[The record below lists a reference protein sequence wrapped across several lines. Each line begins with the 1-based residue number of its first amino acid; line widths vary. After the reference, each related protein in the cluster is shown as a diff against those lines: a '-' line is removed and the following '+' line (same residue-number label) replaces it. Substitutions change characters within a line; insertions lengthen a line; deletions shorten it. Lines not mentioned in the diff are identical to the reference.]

1 MKKQRS
7 ILSVIST
14 SVKLSAG
21 SPALDEDIASVQ
33 QGYNGSVA
41 RLLLQ
46 HFHPVD
52 AGFEEVPELMPLP
65 WALLLDVIE
74 RRVISTGQVEP
85 DKVGHRL
92 LVLGKRVEE
101 PHRHGVRRARNLHAL
116 VGPRS
121 RVIAPLVHMVRR
133 WSILSRQGLGAIVQ
147 RSWQS
152 GRAPR
157 MGRCPMVRNH
167 GQLPLLWPRKC

>member
-1 MKKQRS
+1 MKKPRS
-7 ILSVIST
+7 ILSVISN
-14 SVKLSAG
+14 SVKLTAG

-52 AGFEEVPELMPLP
+52 AGFEEVPELLPLP
-65 WALLLDVIE
+65 RALLLDVFE

-92 LVLGKRVEE
+92 LVLGFVEE
-101 PHRHGVRRARNLHAL
+101 RREVFLRFPDVLKWL
-116 VGPRS
+116 VP
-121 RVIAPLVHMVRR
+121 P
-133 WSILSRQGLGAIVQ
+133 W
-147 RSWQS
+147 
-152 GRAPR
+152 
-157 MGRCPMVRNH
+157 CP
-167 GQLPLLWPRKC
+167 P